1 MSRESMLI
9 IVGVLLM
16 LSPFVGLPL
25 AILMWF
31 YLAGGLLVALIGV
44 SLRLRRKRRQLVH
57 ESSQTAL
64 S

>member
-31 YLAGGLLVALIGV
+31 YLAGGLLIALIGV
-44 SLRLRRKRRQLVH
+44 SLRMRRKRRPIVH
-57 ESSQTAL
+57 EASQTAL
-64 S
+64 P